1 LAECWL
7 DVTYL
12 DHAGTTLYAKSLVDR
27 FSRDMIA
34 NLYGNPHSASP
45 SSDLSTRR
53 VAEVRNRTLAF
64 FRADPEHFEL
74 IFVAN
79 ATAAIKLVSD
89 AFREVQAPGF
99 WYGYHKDAHTSLV
112 GVRQLAASSRCFE
125 SNHEV
130 ETWLQDIGR
139 EDPLLGV
146 ASSDVKTALFA
157 YPAQSNM
164 NGHRLPLRWAGDIRQ
179 KVSHCDASTRPSIF
193 TLLDAAAY
201 VMTAQLDLSDEKTA
215 PDFTALSFYKIFG
228 FPNLGALIVRKAA
241 GSILR
246 QRRFFGGGTVDM
258 VTVMKNPWHATK
270 GRTLHEALEDG
281 TLPFHQIVALGHA
294 LDVHADTFGA
304 MTSVSVHT
312 CKLAA
317 YTYSHLQA
325 LCHANGRQVCK
336 IYRDSLSQYGDSKTQ
351 GPTIA
356 FNIQNSQGAWVGKSE
371 VERLAISRGIHL
383 RTGGVCNPGGI
394 ASFCSLTYW
403 ELRRNFAEGMRCGDD
418 LDIIAGKPTGIVRI
432 SFGAM
437 SNRQDADNF
446 LRFVEEVFV
455 EKGFGKVQK
464 LGPEYVRKG
473 AFRKVLIE
481 MCLRQRCFRRLL
493 LAE

>member
-1 LAECWL
+1 
-7 DVTYL
+7 L

-27 FSRDMIA
+27 FSRDMVA

-64 FRADPEHFEL
+64 FRADPEHFDL

-79 ATAAIKLVSD
+79 ATAAIKLVAD
-89 AFREVQAPGF
+89 AFREVEAPGF
-99 WYGYHKDAHTSLV
+99 WYGYHRDAHTSLV
-112 GVRQLAASSRCFE
+112 GVRQLASSSRCFE
-125 SNHEV
+125 SNEEV
-130 ETWLQDIGR
+130 ETWLQDIGTA
-139 EDPLLGV
+139 EPSDI
-146 ASSDVKTALFA
+146 ASDVKTALFA

-164 NGHRLPLRWAGDIRQ
+164 NGHRLPLRWTGEIRE
-179 KVSHCDASTRPSIF
+179 KVYQRDAQTRPSIY

-201 VMTAQLDLSDEKTA
+201 VTTAQLDLSDEKTA

-246 QRRFFGGGTVDM
+246 QRRFFGGGTVEM
-258 VTVMKNPWHATK
+258 VTVMKNPWHAQK
-270 GRTLHEALEDG
+270 GQTLHDALEDG

-304 MTSVSVHT
+304 MNSVSAHT
-312 CKLAA
+312 CRLAA
-317 YTYSHLQA
+317 YTYSRLQS
-325 LCHANGRQVCK
+325 LRHANGRQVCK
-336 IYRDSLSQYGDSKTQ
+336 IYRDESSRYGDSKTQ

-356 FNIQNSQGAWVGKSE
+356 FNIQNSHGGWVGKSE

-394 ASFCSLTYW
+394 ASFCSLAYW

-418 LDIIAGKPTGIVRI
+418 LDIIAGKPTGIVRV

-437 SNRQDADNF
+437 SNQQDADHF
-446 LRFVEEVFV
+446 LRFVEDVFV
-455 EKGFGKVQK
+455 AKSLSAAQI
-464 LGPEYVRKG
+464 GPECIRKG
-473 AFRKVLIE
+473 AFRKVLSATV
-481 MCLRQRCFRRLL
+481 LSVKVLSAFV
-493 LAE
+493 AK

>member
-1 LAECWL
+1 
-7 DVTYL
+7 
-12 DHAGTTLYAKSLVDR
+12 
-27 FSRDMIA
+27 M
-34 NLYGNPHSASP
+34 
-45 SSDLSTRR
+45 
-53 VAEVRNRTLAF
+53 AEVRNRTLKF
-64 FRADPEHFEL
+64 FRADPEHFDL

-79 ATAAIKLVSD
+79 ATAAIRLVSD

-112 GVRQLAASSRCFE
+112 GVRQLASSSRCFE
-125 SNHEV
+125 SNEEV
-130 ETWLQDIGR
+130 ETWLQHIGR
-139 EDPLLGV
+139 EDPSTSDV
-146 ASSDVKTALFA
+146 AADVKTALFA

-179 KVSHCDASTRPSIF
+179 KVCQRDDAPTSQSIF

-228 FPNLGALIVRKAA
+228 FPDLGALIVRKAA

-246 QRRFFGGGTVDM
+246 QRRFFGGGTVEM
-258 VTVMKNPWHATK
+258 VTVMKNPWHAQK
-270 GRTLHEALEDG
+270 GQALHEALEDG

-304 MTSVSVHT
+304 MTSVSAHT

-317 YTYSHLQA
+317 YTYFRLQA
-325 LCHANGRQVCK
+325 LRHANGRPVCK
-336 IYRDSLSQYGDSKTQ
+336 IYRDESSRYGDSKTQ

-356 FNIQNSQGAWVGKSE
+356 FNMQNSHGGWVGKSE

-394 ASFCSLTYW
+394 ASFCSLSYW

-418 LDIIAGKPTGIVRI
+418 LDIIAGKPTGIVRT

-437 SNRQDADNF
+437 SNQLDADCF

-455 EKGFGKVQK
+455 EKGLSPIQI
-464 LGPEYVRKG
+464 GPDCIRKG
-473 AFRKVLIE
+473 AFRKVLSAAKV
-481 MCLRQRCFRRLL
+481 LSAFV
-493 LAE
+493 AK